1 MKGYTTTGVLLYEPF
16 FNSLGDNDSGKE
28 KKMIV
33 NGKKT
38 AWEAGLT
45 VESLLKAG
53 NYRTDRVAVEKNG
66 KIVPKKNYPTEEIL
80 EEDQIEIVSFV
91 GGG

>member
-1 MKGYTTTGVLLYEPF
+1 
-16 FNSLGDNDSGKE
+16 
-28 KKMIV
+28 MIV

-38 AWEAGLT
+38 AWEASLT

>member
-1 MKGYTTTGVLLYEPF
+1 M
-16 FNSLGDNDSGKE
+16 
-28 KKMIV
+28 
-33 NGKKT
+33 
-38 AWEAGLT
+38 
-45 VESLLKAG
+45 ESLLKAG

>member
-1 MKGYTTTGVLLYEPF
+1 
-16 FNSLGDNDSGKE
+16 
-28 KKMIV
+28 MIV
-33 NGKKT
+33 NGEKT
-38 AWEAGLT
+38 VWEAGLT
-45 VESLLKAG
+45 VERLLKAG

-80 EEDQIEIVSFV
+80 EEDRIEIVSFV

>member
-1 MKGYTTTGVLLYEPF
+1 
-16 FNSLGDNDSGKE
+16 
-28 KKMIV
+28 MIV

-53 NYRTDRVAVEKNG
+53 NYQTDRVAVEKNG